1 MPQKIQLEQISLA
14 ADRPLVSDVSFT
26 LRRGQVLALL
36 GSSGCGKS
44 LTCAAALGL
53 LPPGVRQTAGR
64 VLLDGIPVHGEQ
76 LRGATIATIMQ
87 NPRSAFNPL
96 QTMAAHARETCRAAG
111 RETNDAVLLAA
122 MEEVGLDNP
131 RALLKRYPFEMSGGM
146 LQRMMVALA
155 LLSRAPFIIADEP
168 ISALD
173 VSIRAQVLNLLSELQ
188 KARGLTYLFIAH
200 DLSVVRFICDRI
212 AVIHKGQIV
221 ELAESEELFAH
232 PFHPYTQALL
242 SAIPQPD
249 PIAERQKKLLV
260 YDPSCHHYSQ
270 DNQPGWHEIRP
281 NHFIQ
286 ASQEELEQYQK
297 QL

>member
-168 ISALD
+168 TGNLDPMRSLEIMMLLERINELGTTVLVVTHAKELVNRFSKRVVAIENGSIISD
-173 VSIRAQVLNLLSELQ
+173 ETGGYYNNETTI
-188 KARGLTYLFIAH
+188 
-200 DLSVVRFICDRI
+200 
-212 AVIHKGQIV
+212 
-221 ELAESEELFAH
+221 
-232 PFHPYTQALL
+232 
-242 SAIPQPD
+242 
-249 PIAERQKKLLV
+249 
-260 YDPSCHHYSQ
+260 
-270 DNQPGWHEIRP
+270 
-281 NHFIQ
+281 
-286 ASQEELEQYQK
+286 
-297 QL
+297 

>member
-168 ISALD
+168 TTDLD
-173 VSIRAQVLNLLSELQ
+173 AIAQARILDLRYRGESRLS
-188 KARGLTYLFIAH
+188 
-200 DLSVVRFICDRI
+200 S
-212 AVIHKGQIV
+212 
-221 ELAESEELFAH
+221 
-232 PFHPYTQALL
+232 P
-242 SAIPQPD
+242 
-249 PIAERQKKLLV
+249 RQGPAC
-260 YDPSCHHYSQ
+260 DPSRHRPWRNGGPARTQRLWEKH
-270 DNQPGWHEIRP
+270 PGADAGGSGNAAAR
-281 NHFIQ
+281 
-286 ASQEELEQYQK
+286 
-297 QL
+297 

>member
-1 MPQKIQLEQISLA
+1 MPLT
-14 ADRPLVSDVSFT
+14 DRWSATSPFT

-168 ISALD
+168 TTD
-173 VSIRAQVLNLLSELQ
+173 HRCH
-188 KARGLTYLFIAH
+188 RPG
-200 DLSVVRFICDRI
+200 
-212 AVIHKGQIV
+212 
-221 ELAESEELFAH
+221 AH
-232 PFHPYTQALL
+232 PRPAGGYCRQAR
-242 SAIPQPD
+242 SGTAAGD
-249 PIAERQKKLLV
+249 A
-260 YDPSCHHYSQ
+260 
-270 DNQPGWHEIRP
+270 
-281 NHFIQ
+281 
-286 ASQEELEQYQK
+286 
-297 QL
+297 